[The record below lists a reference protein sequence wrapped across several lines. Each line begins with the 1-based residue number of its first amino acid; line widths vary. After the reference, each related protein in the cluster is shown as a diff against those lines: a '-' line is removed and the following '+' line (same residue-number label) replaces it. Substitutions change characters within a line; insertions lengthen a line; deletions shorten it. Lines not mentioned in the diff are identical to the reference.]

1 MDRLG
6 TLAPG
11 ARGVIQRLDKG
22 ERAYRAKL
30 LSMGITP
37 GTEFEVL
44 RVAPMGDPIE
54 IRIRGF
60 KLSLRRAE
68 ADIVLVQ
75 LTDSRASA

>member
-1 MDRLG
+1 MEKLG
-6 TLAPG
+6 SLAPG
-11 ARGVIQRLDKG
+11 ARGTIVRLEKG

-60 KLSLRRAE
+60 KLSVRRAE

-75 LTDSRASA
+75 LADSRATA